1 MDMETIAMQIIAS
14 AGDGKALAFEAL
26 EEAKA
31 GNFEKARTFL
41 KESEQA
47 SLGAHKAQTGLLVQ
61 EANGKKADIDVLLIH
76 SQDHL
81 MTGIIAF
88 ELIRE
93 MITMYEQIYD
103 LKIMIGERK

>member
-1 MDMETIAMQIIAS
+1 
-14 AGDGKALAFEAL
+14 
-26 EEAKA
+26 
-31 GNFEKARTFL
+31 
-41 KESEQA
+41 
-47 SLGAHKAQTGLLVQ
+47 
-61 EANGKKADIDVLLIH
+61 
-76 SQDHL
+76 

>member
-1 MDMETIAMQIIAS
+1 M
-14 AGDGKALAFEAL
+14 
-26 EEAKA
+26 
-31 GNFEKARTFL
+31 KARTLL

>member
-31 GNFEKARTFL
+31 GNFEKARTLL

-81 MTGIIAF
+81 MTGIIAI